1 MNSGKL
7 RHYLALGLSSLL
19 INLITLSAPLFSML
33 VYDKVIGNHINETLF
48 TLAMGMG
55 FILTFDFVL
64 KTQRNLII
72 ERHALRTDIETDV
85 MVLNAITL
93 DRQGAVRSPGE
104 LLARYRAFSAAKDMI
119 SSSTLTALIDLPFTV
134 IFLVLMAV
142 VGGPV
147 VLAPL
152 VIGGG
157 LIGFAALLRKP
168 TNRRVALVE
177 VMEAQRLNLLGEILT
192 HGDLLRTTPLRHAFA
207 ARWHG
212 LAAAS
217 AKARAEYR
225 LISQLGMAAI
235 SEGALA
241 IWVAVLVIGA
251 LLNGLNL
258 LTVGGLTASSILA
271 NRIGGQVANLILLV
285 GQRDLFNRAR
295 TEFEAILPGSS
306 RSPDEDAPVN
316 QEVEVLPARPIR
328 GEVIVSDLAFSYPNA
343 RRASLAGVSLTLQPG
358 ERVGMVGRNGSGKS
372 TLLRS
377 LSGALAPQSGQVLL
391 DGAALDAFAPE
402 FRMGAVAFKPQDPL
416 LFEGTLEANIRSGLP
431 PDAVQADRFNAVLVA
446 TGLDQAIRRGEL
458 SLDTR
463 IASLGANLSGG
474 QRQAVALART
484 LLIPARVFLL
494 DEPTN
499 GVDQGLETQ
508 LIHNLLQMCAG
519 ATLVVASHS
528 VPLLRALDRLIVV
541 EEGKIVADGPTG
553 KILVG

>member
-1 MNSGKL
+1 MNSVKS
-7 RHYLALGLSSLL
+7 RHYLSLALSSLL

-48 TLAMGMG
+48 TLSMGMG
-55 FILTFDFVL
+55 FILVFDFVL

-85 MVLNAITL
+85 TVLNAITT
-93 DRQGAVRSPGE
+93 DRHGAVRSPGE
-104 LLARYRAFSAAKDMI
+104 LLARYRAYSAAKDMI

-134 IFLVLMAV
+134 IFLVLMTV

-168 TNRRVALVE
+168 TNQRVALVE

-192 HGDLLRTTPLRHAFA
+192 HGDLLRTTPLRHAFE
-207 ARWHG
+207 ARWRG

-225 LISQLGMAAI
+225 LISQLGMAMI

-251 LLNGLNL
+251 LLNGFNL

-306 RSPDEDAPVN
+306 RTQDDAAPAIL
-316 QEVEVLPARPIR
+316 EVEALPARPIR
-328 GEVIVSDLAFSYPNA
+328 GEILVSDLAFSYPNA
-343 RRASLAGVSLTLQPG
+343 RRASLAGVCLALQPG

-391 DGAALDAFAPE
+391 DGAALSAFAPE

-416 LFEGTLEANIRSGLP
+416 LFEGTLEDNIRSGLP

-458 SLDTR
+458 SLDAR
-463 IASLGANLSGG
+463 IASQGANLSGG

-519 ATLVVASHS
+519 ATLIVATHS

-541 EEGKIVADGPTG
+541 EEGKIVADGPTA